1 MSNERVEVITD
12 MDNEKYHSLDS
23 FSSSQIKDFINHP
36 PAYFRAKYITKTLD
50 RKETDAMKMGTATHT
65 AWMEPEKFDL
75 EYAVEPICDGRTKAG
90 KEIKA
95 IFAMESEGKIILTS
109 KQGSKLIKMCRSL
122 DNNRN
127 ARKLL
132 KNTDIENSIFWTDQ
146 ETGLD
151 LRIRP
156 DIWRKEHYIADLK
169 TTRDGSIEGFSKVIY
184 DFGYHISAAMYLDGA
199 SKLGVEIEDFI
210 FICVESSPPYLTSV
224 YTLSEAALE
233 IGRNAYKKALLGL
246 AYCIENNDWKG
257 YNDDQVAEI
266 SLPLWVI
273 NRELSL

>member
-1 MSNERVEVITD
+1 MSNVKIIEEL
-12 MDNEKYHSLDS
+12 DNEEYHALSS

-36 PAYFRAKYITKTLD
+36 PAYFQAKYILKTLE
-50 RKETDAMKMGTATHT
+50 RKESDAMKLGTATHT
-65 AWMEPEKFDL
+65 AWMEPHKYSD
-75 EYAVEPICDGRTKAG
+75 EYAIELICDGRTKAG

-109 KQGSKLIKMCRSL
+109 KQGSKIIRMCRAL

-132 KNTDIENSIFWTDQ
+132 KGTDIENSIFWTDE

-169 TTRDGSIEGFSKVIY
+169 STRDASIEGFSKVIY
-184 DFGYHISAAMYLDGA
+184 EFGYHISAAMYLDGA

-210 FICVESSPPYLTSV
+210 FICVESAPPYLT
-224 YTLSEAALE
+224 
-233 IGRNAYKKALLGL
+233 
-246 AYCIENNDWKG
+246 
-257 YNDDQVAEI
+257 YN
-266 SLPLWVI
+266 
-273 NRELSL
+273 